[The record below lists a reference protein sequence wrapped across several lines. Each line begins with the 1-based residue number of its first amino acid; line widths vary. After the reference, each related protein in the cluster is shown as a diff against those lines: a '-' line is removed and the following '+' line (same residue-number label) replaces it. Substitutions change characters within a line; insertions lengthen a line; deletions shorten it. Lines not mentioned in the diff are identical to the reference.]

1 MNLKNY
7 SPETIDN
14 AKFFKNCTVSNETK
28 TFVRNMSETSNARQ
42 LPTRQMKMR

>member
-1 MNLKNY
+1 MNSKLY

-14 AKFFKNCTVSNETK
+14 AKLFQNCTVSPQTK
-28 TFVRNMSETSNARQ
+28 TFVRNMSETSNTRQ